1 MLWGSHQQPGSAGND
16 PQDAGSSPM
25 NRPTS
30 VSGGARTPAPPFRPG
45 VARAQGQSAMQRLS
59 EARTSAFPLRPTSAP
74 DGAPAPIPGML
85 AGAGAVARVSQ
96 RFSGAGF
103 SQRNQ
108 TEREESRAR
117 IATFLLAFLAI
128 GLILTSAL
136 MLFNPFVMR
145 LSFGFN
151 QGQRIVEVHS
161 NVPLII
167 SKPQTP
173 TPSPTTKPTTIPGVG
188 TNPTPTVAPKGTP
201 IIGPGPTATAVPTAL
216 PTPAPTPTPPPPQA
230 TATPT
235 PTPTATPVAGTAQVA
250 FTAAK
255 QTQSYSGGMN
265 ACPGCEINTP
275 TQTASSGGY
284 NGAGVQFSGGY
295 SYPAADLELS
305 NSSSSGY
312 QFNDQLAGCNGNGTA
327 WVPAFTSNAYG
338 AGPWI
343 QCVRPKWSPVNG
355 TTDGGAVAY
364 TQTASYTDYYNTSVT
379 QSDCNNAV
387 NNAINA
393 GAQSWANGYNAP
405 QPGIVTKRYTS
416 NNGCNPGVG
425 YVHGTSCAKVQY
437 PCYTS
442 STAWGHADFETFT
455 WTQAETQAAT
465 HLALTSSNWAWKS
478 GTLAGCSPQ
487 SMTPPS
493 SGNIMTVVC
502 GVSQEEYF
510 NWSSSEQSQIAS
522 ALAGKSQ
529 ASGGSICD
537 SVRKSVEGIAPTTT
551 CTVTFTGPILPP
563 ASQIT
568 VTVNTP

>member
-1 MLWGSHQQPGSAGND
+1 
-16 PQDAGSSPM
+16 
-25 NRPTS
+25 
-30 VSGGARTPAPPFRPG
+30 
-45 VARAQGQSAMQRLS
+45 MQRLS
-59 EARTSAFPLRPTSAP
+59 EARASTFPVRPSGEP

-85 AGAGAVARVSQ
+85 AGVGGVARVTQ
-96 RFSGAGF
+96 RFSGVGL
-103 SQRNQ
+103 SQRDQ
-108 TEREESRAR
+108 TEDDERRAR

-128 GLILTSAL
+128 GLILASAL

-151 QGQRIVEVHS
+151 QGQRIVVVHS
-161 NVPLII
+161 NVPLIV

-173 TPSPTTKPTTIPGVG
+173 TPHPTAKPTTVAGVG
-188 TNPTPTVAPKGTP
+188 TNPTPTIAAQGTP
-201 IIGPGPTATAVPTAL
+201 VGGPGPTATAAPSPV
-216 PTPAPTPTPPPPQA
+216 PTPTPPPQP
-230 TATPT
+230 TATPS
-235 PTPTATPVAGTAQVA
+235 PTPTATPIAGNAQVV

-255 QTQSYSGGMN
+255 QTQSYSGAMN

-305 NSSSSGY
+305 NSSGSNYYFGDNLSGC
-312 QFNDQLAGCNGNGTA
+312 GSNGHV
-327 WVPAFTSNAYG
+327 WVYANTSNAYG

-343 QCVRPKWSPVNG
+343 QCAYPRWSPVNG
-355 TTDGGAVAY
+355 TTDGGAVTY
-364 TQTASYTDYYNTSVT
+364 TQTASYTDYSNTSVT
-379 QSDCNNAV
+379 QTDCNNAV

-393 GAQSWANGYNAP
+393 GAQSWANSYNAP

-442 STAWGHADFETFT
+442 STAWGHADYETFT

-478 GTLAGCSPQ
+478 GTLAGCLPQ
-487 SMTPPS
+487 SMTPSS

-502 GVSQEEYF
+502 GVTQMEYF
-510 NWSSSEQSQIAS
+510 NWSASEQAQIAN
-522 ALAGKSQ
+522 ALAGKQQ
-529 ASGGSICD
+529 ASGSSICD
-537 SVRKSVEGIAPTTT
+537 SVRKSVEGIPPTST

-563 ASQIT
+563 ASQIS
-568 VTVNTP
+568 VTVNRP